1 MSSEACKEWNE
12 AAGVSA
18 MILAREFSPFGAPSP
33 ISREL
38 AGEKCLLISRA
49 IAKKSTDPF

>member
-1 MSSEACKEWNE
+1 
-12 AAGVSA
+12 
-18 MILAREFSPFGAPSP
+18 MILAREFFPFGAPSP

-38 AGEKCLLISRA
+38 AWEKCLLISRA

>member
-1 MSSEACKEWNE
+1 
-12 AAGVSA
+12 
-18 MILAREFSPFGAPSP
+18 MILAREFFPFGAPSP

-49 IAKKSTDPF
+49 IAKKSTDPWVFRRFGESARLQTTMDP